1 MGRPARPTDRRAT
14 DAGSLLR
21 RSGPFARSSAPTYQ
35 VRRFCSRG
43 GPLDAG
49 GGRGF
54 GGFGVDAGRGFWLEA
69 LSPPFDFSLDGG
81 SRLRGD
87 FPDAAPSL
95 APVRLDVGTAGGP
108 LNPPDPVVI
117 IAGPTGSGK
126 TDVATA
132 LARPL
137 KAEVVSADSRQVY
150 RDLSAGTA
158 KPRGAWST
166 VDGVNRYVSEG
177 VVHHLVD
184 FLAPEERYDAG
195 RFARDAGA
203 AIEDARARGRRV
215 VVAGGT
221 GLYLRALARGIAKLP
236 RGDETLRGELADLA
250 AREGRPALH
259 ARLAAVDPEAA
270 AAIPPNNLQRVIR
283 ALEIY
288 RLTGRPI
295 THWHRTAGGRSPWPF
310 RWFGLKWPPA
320 DYDDHL
326 KRRCARLWPGLL
338 EETRRLLAGNLSPAA
353 PAFES
358 L

>member
-1 MGRPARPTDRRAT
+1 M
-14 DAGSLLR
+14 
-21 RSGPFARSSAPTYQ
+21 
-35 VRRFCSRG
+35 
-43 GPLDAG
+43 
-49 GGRGF
+49 
-54 GGFGVDAGRGFWLEA
+54 
-69 LSPPFDFSLDGG
+69 
-81 SRLRGD
+81 
-87 FPDAAPSL
+87 
-95 APVRLDVGTAGGP
+95 
-108 LNPPDPVVI
+108 NPPDPVVI

-132 LARPL
+132 LAREM

-150 RDLSAGTA
+150 RNLSVGTA
-158 KPRGAWST
+158 KPRGAWAT
-166 VDGVNRYVSEG
+166 VDGVSRYVSEG

-184 FLAPEERYDAG
+184 FLAPEERFDAG

-221 GLYLRALARGIAKLP
+221 GLYLRALARGIAELS

-326 KRRCARLWPGLL
+326 KRRCAGLWPGLL
-338 EETRRLLAGNLSPAA
+338 DETRRLLAGNLSPAA

-358 L
+358 LGYREAVRCLTGVLSPDDGSELFYLQTRQYAKRQMTWFRGEKTLEWVPVDLPLDPQKTAAEILARLKR